1 MAPQQDAVSLGVIG
15 HPDTGAGG
23 EGAGK
28 LAMPGADFY

>member
-15 HPDTGAGG
+15 HPDTGG